1 MKSSIRNEIKAQIV
15 RTGYT
20 MGTTVGPTSMPQPC
34 SSKYAIAPPA
44 ASKPKALPPLSMM
57 AFTRS
62 TRL

>member
-1 MKSSIRNEIKAQIV
+1 MGSPTPRSKITAP
-15 RTGYT
+15 GT

-34 SSKYAIAPPA
+34 SSKYAIAPLA